1 MLTRQPFD
9 GGDVRIENHGSLVMF
24 RPLTDESREWL
35 VKNTDAR
42 TWMWQDDMNGLMI
55 DPRMAMHIIGGLHA
69 AGFELGGAL

>member
-1 MLTRQPFD
+1 MLTRQLFD
-9 GGDVRIENHGSLVMF
+9 GGDVRIENHGSVVMF

-42 TWMWQDDMNGLMI
+42 LWGWQDDLNGLAV
-55 DPRMAMHIIGGLHA
+55 DPRLAMPLIGRLHS